1 MAESIPTALTGT
13 EESLVEKIYLAL
25 EQGEDQAFRA
35 LIESTHHS
43 DMAEAV
49 DVLASEE
56 AIEVVRH
63 LFTIDLPYCA
73 EMLIDMAPASL
84 SNLFEAF
91 TTREWA
97 SILRELSDDDVVYL
111 LEIFPEEAHKDL
123 VQLMTRQEK
132 QDVLQLMN
140 YPEDSAGRLMT
151 CEFLSVDHLETVEAV
166 TEKVRH
172 AKDLDPINLMF
183 VYVTKGKELVGMVSL
198 RQLLLAKKSTPV
210 SQIMRT
216 DMTPIDVN
224 MDQEAVAEIVT
235 KHDDVTV
242 PVLND
247 EGHILG
253 IITVDDVID
262 VINEESEEDLYLQIG
277 SSEEEAKFRDNT
289 GKIVLL
295 RLPWI
300 LASFFGSLLVVIIMR
315 ISEQEIFG
323 DSAAEIF
330 TFVPMISAMGG
341 NVGVQSSTI
350 MARYLSSTSVEWS
363 EARRTTIN
371 EAKVGLSLGFI
382 CGIMIGLI
390 AAFWGGISLL
400 LTVLVSMTCT
410 LTAAAI
416 TGTVIPVLMKKRGFD
431 PALATGPFVTSFN
444 DFIAVCV
451 YFSIVYLFM
460 NHTVI

>member
-323 DSAAEIF
+323 DNAAEIF